1 VTSASVLT
9 AAPALAPLDRV
20 VGGRRKVDA
29 VTLLTWYAVVLLLVP
44 ATLIFTPLGQVGT
57 PAIAVACFLLLW
69 YLGSWISGNTTPSG
83 AGRPVRIAMVVFSV
97 AILLSFVAA
106 MTRDIT
112 QEEVLAADSGLIW
125 LATSIG
131 LFLLASQAIVDYRRL
146 DTLLR
151 RLVILGCVV
160 ALIGVGQF
168 FGFDLTKYMVIPGLS
183 VNAAAVTNVLVRG
196 GFTRPWSTT
205 TQPIE
210 FSVVLA
216 MLLPFAIQQALDP
229 GRTGMFR
236 KWVPVAILALS
247 IPLTVTRSGVLGAF
261 VAVLCM
267 FFTWSPLRQRVA
279 LVFMVFGLGAMHFVA
294 GGLISTLYRSFIGV
308 ITGQDQNVQDRTA
321 DYAGVSQYIAQRPI
335 FGRGFW
341 TFIPTVYRYTDN
353 MYLLSLVEIGIVGLA
368 AMIILFLAGMYCA
381 RAGRRLTRVAAQ
393 RELGQALFASIA
405 AATVT
410 SATFDSLTFPD
421 FSGLFFV
428 ILGCAG
434 AYFGIMSA
442 QAQATARTEGYA
454 DEPPTVE
461 LASIR
466 RRRGGLDL
474 AELEWAASEGGHMTD
489 GCVEVEE
496 AQVVPLVD
504 VKAGHEEVAEE
515 IRLGFDRVLARGS
528 FIKGAEVA
536 AFEREYAEF
545 TGVAH
550 CVGVANGTDALE
562 LALRAIGL
570 PDGAE
575 VVLPANTF
583 IATAEAVVRAGGRPA
598 FADVDS
604 DYLLA
609 DPASVKSAV
618 GDSTR
623 AFVPVH
629 LYGQMAPMSEIVG
642 VAAAHN
648 IPVVEDAAQAHG
660 ASQDGYP
667 AGSFGLLA
675 GVSFY
680 PGKNLGAYGD
690 AGAVLTHSAELADR
704 VRLLG
709 DHGSKH
715 RYEHVTIGFNSRLD
729 ELQAVVLR
737 AKLPR
742 LAAWN
747 EARRTAA
754 QRYNELLADVEEVTI
769 PQTMPGNEH
778 VWHLYVIRIPRRD
791 HVARW
796 LADEGVQA
804 AIHYPHP
811 VHLQPAFRSLGYGPG
826 DFPVA
831 ESAAREILSLP
842 LYPQITA
849 GQQRYVVKSLCRAL
863 SSPRP
868 ASSASGRR

>member
-1 VTSASVLT
+1 MTSTPVLT

-20 VGGRRKVDA
+20 VAGRRSADA

-57 PAIAVACFLLLW
+57 PAIGAACLLLLCFLA
-69 YLGSWISGNTTPSG
+69 SWISGNTIPSG
-83 AGRPVRIAMVVFSV
+83 AGRPLRIAMVVFSV

-131 LFLLASQAIVDYRRL
+131 LFLLASQSIVDYRRL

-168 FGFDLTKYMVIPGLS
+168 FGYDLTKYMVIPGLS

-229 GRTGMFR
+229 ARTGVFR
-236 KWVPVAILALS
+236 KWAPVAILAFS

-294 GGLISTLYRSFIGV
+294 AGLISTLYRSFIGV
-308 ITGQDQNVQDRTA
+308 VTGQDQNVQDRTA
-321 DYAGVSQYIAQRPI
+321 DYAGVSQYVAQRPI

-353 MYLLSLVEIGIVGLA
+353 MYLLSLVEIGVVGLL
-368 AMIILFLAGMYCA
+368 AMIILFLAGLYCA
-381 RAGRRLTRVAAQ
+381 RAGRRLTQVPAQ

-405 AATVT
+405 AAIVT

-421 FSGLFFV
+421 FSGLFFI
-428 ILGCAG
+428 ILGCTG
-434 AYFGIMSA
+434 AYLGIMSA
-442 QAQATARTEGYA
+442 QARAPARTEGYTE
-454 DEPPTVE
+454 EPPTVV

-466 RRRGGLDL
+466 RHPGGLDL
-474 AELEWAASEGGHMTD
+474 AELPWAESEGGHMTD
-489 GCVEVEE
+489 GGVEE

-504 VKAGHEEVAEE
+504 VKAGHADVAEE
-515 IRLGFDRVLARGS
+515 IRLGFDRVLESGA

-550 CVGVANGTDALE
+550 CIGVANGTDALE
-562 LALRAIGL
+562 LALRAIDI
-570 PDGAE
+570 PEGAE

-583 IATAEAVVRAGGRPA
+583 IATAEAVVRAGARPV
-598 FADVDS
+598 FADVDGE
-604 DYLLA
+604 YLLA
-609 DPASVKSAV
+609 DPGCVKSAV

-623 AFVPVH
+623 AVVPVH
-629 LYGQMAPMSEIVG
+629 LYGQMAPMSEIVA

-660 ASQDGYP
+660 ARQDGYP
-667 AGSFGLLA
+667 VGSFGLLA

-690 AGAVLTHSAELADR
+690 AGAVLTHSAELADQ

-709 DHGSKH
+709 DHGSRR
-715 RYEHVTIGFNSRLD
+715 RYEHVAIGFNSRLD

-737 AKLPR
+737 AKLRR

-754 QRYNELLADVEEVTI
+754 QRYDELLADFEEVTL

-778 VWHLYVIRIPRRD
+778 VWHLYVIRVPRRD

-796 LADEGVQA
+796 LVDAGVQA

-811 VHLQPAFRSLGYGPG
+811 VHLQPPFRSLGYGPG

-831 ESAAREILSLP
+831 ESAAQEILSLP
-842 LYPQITA
+842 LYPQITP
-849 GQQRYVVKSLCRAL
+849 GQQRYVVRSLRRAL
-863 SSPRP
+863 SSPVSP
-868 ASSASGRR
+868 SDAAGRR